1 MHSKVRLFFALCAM
15 FSFVFLQAQD
25 RDEAATPISKG
36 SIIIGGAV
44 SFASQGG
51 DLYANGDDRQN
62 TLSFMPNALFFVADN
77 IAVGGQLN
85 FTRAWQGD
93 VSSTQFGIGPT
104 AGYFLDVDSSI
115 YPYGAVG
122 LSYQNLS
129 IDSNFADESINGFQ
143 YRIGAGIL
151 TQIKQAGITVELAFV
166 GDSFSP
172 EDGDSI
178 SGNTIQLSVGVVGL
192 IFGN

>member
-1 MHSKVRLFFALCAM
+1 LLFIISITNKPLIMHSKVRLFFALCAM

-129 IDSNFADESINGFQ
+129 IDSNFADESHQ
-143 YRIGAGIL
+143 W
-151 TQIKQAGITVELAFV
+151 V
-166 GDSFSP
+166 
-172 EDGDSI
+172 SI
-178 SGNTIQLSVGVVGL
+178 SHWSRYSNTNQASGYYSRAGFCGRQLLTRRWG
-192 IFGN
+192 FYFR